1 MAQPPAYTPAYNFS
15 DYQTSNPADPL
26 PGNRLDIEL
35 AAVKTTTDGIRTNLA
50 LIQRDDG
57 AIANQVVTPDSFT
70 AASLALIGGSWAPR
84 GAWATT
90 TAYAVG
96 DVVSNSGNSYVCAV
110 AHTAG
115 TFATD
120 LAASKWLIIE
130 AGSYAADDIVYD
142 NGVSALAA
150 TDVQAA
156 IDELASE
163 KANSADL
170 GGAALLDVGTVAG
183 TVAAGDHVQALANGG
198 TGATTAAGARAALDV
213 DQATN
218 SLTAEAAADDADLV
232 TVYDNS
238 AGAMR
243 KMTRANFLAGVS
255 GQDTTAR
262 DMAILNA
269 FDISELMGRSALSLG
284 AAVVDAFE
292 DQAGIDAA
300 TSTGELFDAA
310 GTYGTVADVTQ
321 TDNRARTN
329 ILFGAGREF
338 VDLFQ
343 AATNGGVIGSI
354 SVYTTVAFTGQV
366 AVYRD
371 NGAGNYTV
379 MAEQAAVHAGAGWQT
394 FTLSSP
400 YTVPSSGT
408 FYVGCYRPAATFEVV
423 TGGGAAYG
431 GAVGVGASFTKDVN
445 DTVPC
450 AFVETLTSAA
460 MTLVSE
466 AITAASAPASA
477 RVTLDHE
484 DVAGTAV
491 LNTDV
496 VVSASRDDGTTY
508 TAAVLTVLRDAGS
521 GRKVYVADID
531 LSGQPS
537 GTALRL
543 KGEQLNAKAGRWHRW
558 AVQADVALSF

>member
-1 MAQPPAYTPAYNFS
+1 MVAFPAKNDFFPEGAGNTGPVRAGQRGFYDAVR
-15 DYQTSNPADPL
+15 QM
-26 PGNRLDIEL
+26 PGANAS
-35 AAVKTTTDGIRTNLA
+35 AALTIA
-50 LIQRDDG
+50 AG
-57 AIANQVVTPDSFT
+57 AVTPTRYLHTIDT
-70 AASLALIGGSWAPR
+70 EGAA
-84 GAWATT
+84 
-90 TAYAVG
+90 
-96 DVVSNSGNSYVCAV
+96 
-110 AHTAG
+110 
-115 TFATD
+115 
-120 LAASKWLIIE
+120 
-130 AGSYAADDIVYD
+130 AADDLTNILQD
-142 NGVSALAA
+142 NLPEGALISIGSVDGARVPTVKHSA
-150 TDVQAA
+150 
-156 IDELASE
+156 
-163 KANSADL
+163 
-170 GGAALLDVGTVAG
+170 GGAGQILLADGTDFLLLHPSMRLVLRRDG
-183 TVAAGDHVQALANGG
+183 TTWVEE
-198 TGATTAAGARAALDV
+198 ARAYGSQKAAARTHLDV

-232 TVYDNS
+232 AVYDSS

-243 KMTRANFLAGVS
+243 KMTRANLLASLS
-255 GQDTTAR
+255 GNDQTAR

-292 DQAGIDAA
+292 DQTGIDAA
-300 TSTGELFDAA
+300 ASTGELFDAAA

-321 TDNRARTN
+321 TDNRARTST
-329 ILFGAGREF
+329 LYGAGREF

-343 AATNGGVIGSI
+343 AATNDAVIQSI
-354 SVYTTVAFTGQV
+354 SVYTTVAFAGQV

-408 FYVGCYRPAATFEVV
+408 YYVGCYRPAATFEVV
-423 TGGGAAYG
+423 TGGGAGWQA
-431 GAVGVGASFTKDVN
+431 AVGVGASFTKDIN

-450 AFVETLTSAA
+450 AFVETATSAA

-466 AITAASAPASA
+466 AITAAAAPASA

-496 VVSASRDDGTTY
+496 IVSASRDDGTTY

-537 GTALRL
+537 GT
-543 KGEQLNAKAGRWHRW
+543 
-558 AVQADVALSF
+558 